1 MSNKIK
7 CLHYTLPSYKI
18 SQKSLKMALVEAIGL
33 LMEDGS
39 IVLKPAFGSESAMY
53 MMKFIPFDPHKVR
66 IS

>member
-39 IVLKPAFGSESAMY
+39 IVLESAMY